1 MTSGEGREGG
11 AVTGK
16 RGGAALPQSVVLG
29 LKSVERGAGLLPAY
43 NLCSA
48 PVTMPEGSSP
58 LALLT
63 PVRTWPPL
71 PPACRPIDSTCSCS
85 TCRQY
90 TRAYLHNVV
99 TKNIPLAA
107 ILVSHHNIAY
117 TQSLTR
123 RMRQAIQVGGGA
135 HNGALNGGH
144 VPAGGGITP
153 SPPTPPPG
161 PGVPRVGAGVPARH
175 VPAGGGASVGE
186 GRNGRGWHR
195 SNGGGQRGG
204 WGGATAAGGR
214 VNIDAGR
221 GRKTARGRNL
231 Y

>member
-16 RGGAALPQSVVLG
+16 RGGAALPQSVVMG

-99 TKNIPLAA
+99 TKNIPSAA

-117 TQSLTR
+117 TQALTR
-123 RMRQAIQVGGGA
+123 RMRQAIQVRGGGA
-135 HNGALNGGH
+135 HKNALMVGTFPQGEVKLPH
-144 VPAGGGITP
+144 
-153 SPPTPPPG
+153 PPPSQDQVFPEWVRAYLSVMFPKG
-161 PGVPRVGAGVPARH
+161 EVPQWVRDAMAEAGIDLTGVVSAEVGAEPQQQ
-175 VPAGGGASVGE
+175 E
-186 GRNGRGWHR
+186 
-195 SNGGGQRGG
+195 
-204 WGGATAAGGR
+204 
-214 VNIDAGR
+214 DE
-221 GRKTARGRNL
+221 
-231 Y
+231 

>member
-16 RGGAALPQSVVLG
+16 RGGAALPQSVVMG

-99 TKNIPLAA
+99 TKNIPSAA

-117 TQSLTR
+117 TQALTR
-123 RMRQAIQVGGGA
+123 RMRQAIQVRGGGA
-135 HNGALNGGH
+135 HKNALMVGTFPQGEVKLPH
-144 VPAGGGITP
+144 
-153 SPPTPPPG
+153 PPLTG
-161 PGVPRVGAGVPARH
+161 PGVPRMGARVPERH
-175 VPAGGGASVGE
+175 VPQGGGAAVGE